1 MRIQIIKKERVLIIP
16 STSVLY
22 NSISQ
27 SPNMGKFN
35 CTLHLTNKEQIVLCE
50 RDTAEL
56 ARQEAEQV
64 FQAGEMADSDDN
76 PMILVTVLYSLPT
89 KKEAQNTAAPTP
101 TPAPEGAP
109 ATNPEQP
116 QEQPATPEKK
126 AA

>member
-1 MRIQIIKKERVLIIP
+1 M
-16 STSVLY
+16 
-22 NSISQ
+22 
-27 SPNMGKFN
+27 
-35 CTLHLTNKEQIVLCE
+35 LCE